1 MNIYLL
7 IFILSLFLLN
17 CSSMDENKSSKF
29 KSLWKEPADPP
40 PQSVLMPESNTTSP
54 PKKK

>member
-1 MNIYLL
+1 MNSYLL
-7 IFILSLFLLN
+7 IFTLFLFLLN
-17 CSSMDENKSSKF
+17 CNSIDENKSSKF

-40 PQSVLMPESNTTSP
+40 PQSDLLPESNTTSP

>member
-1 MNIYLL
+1 
-7 IFILSLFLLN
+7 
-17 CSSMDENKSSKF
+17 MDENKPSKF

-40 PQSVLMPESNTTSP
+40 PQSALLPESNTSNP

>member
-7 IFILSLFLLN
+7 RLILILFLLN
-17 CSSMDENKSSKF
+17 CNSMDENKSSKF
-29 KSLWKEPADPP
+29 KSLWKVPADPP

>member
-1 MNIYLL
+1 MSKYLL
-7 IFILSLFLLN
+7 TFILFLFMLN

-40 PQSVLMPESNTTSP
+40 PQSALLPESSTSNP

>member
-1 MNIYLL
+1 MHKYLL
-7 IFILSLFLLN
+7 TLTLFLFLLN
-17 CSSMDENKSSKF
+17 CSSMDENKPSKF

-40 PQSVLMPESNTTSP
+40 LQSALLPESSTNNP